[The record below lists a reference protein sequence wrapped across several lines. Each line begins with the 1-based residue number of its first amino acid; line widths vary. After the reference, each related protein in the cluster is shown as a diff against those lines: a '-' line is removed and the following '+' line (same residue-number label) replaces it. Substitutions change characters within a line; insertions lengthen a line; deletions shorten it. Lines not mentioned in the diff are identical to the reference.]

1 MSRQDIYLD
10 NIREV
15 NVYNGLNSDA
25 SVITI
30 NLMDSYQGMNTDM
43 SADMTLEAAKDL
55 LEQLKN
61 AVQIAQYGR

>member
-1 MSRQDIYLD
+1 MSKQDIFLN

-15 NVYNGLNSDA
+15 NVYSGLTVNPTE
-25 SVITI
+25 ITVNLI
-30 NLMDSYQGMNTDM
+30 NKDSGMTVDM
-43 SADMTLEAAKDL
+43 SADMTLECAKDL